1 MIKSYAVRLNGAV
14 RVRLLDMTGPH
25 LQRLSHKFGK
35 LWHLKSEFSLCQPAQ
50 LAKNNFQGC
59 CHINSHLS
67 EAFSCMNL
75 KREKKVNF
83 PKYS

>member
-1 MIKSYAVRLNGAV
+1 MIKSYTVRRNGAV

-35 LWHLKSEFSLCQPAQ
+35 LWHLKSEFGLCQPAQ

-59 CHINSHLS
+59 CHSINFHLS

-75 KREKKVNF
+75 KREKKSKF
-83 PKYS
+83 P

>member
-1 MIKSYAVRLNGAV
+1 MIKSYTVRRDGTV
-14 RVRLLDMTGPH
+14 RVRLVDMTGPH

-67 EAFSCMNL
+67 EAFSCMNS
-75 KREKKVNF
+75 KREKKSKF
-83 PKYS
+83 P